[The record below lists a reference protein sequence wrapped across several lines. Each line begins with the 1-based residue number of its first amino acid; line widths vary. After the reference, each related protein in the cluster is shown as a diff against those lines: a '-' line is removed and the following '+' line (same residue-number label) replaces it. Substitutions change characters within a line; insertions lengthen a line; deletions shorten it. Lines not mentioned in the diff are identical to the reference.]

1 MGMGGCIAFY
11 GSGLMKSIIITLQL
25 FRAMTLSMPWLVYG
39 SYDIYIFIGM
49 EVVSI
54 DIPGNQGWELHGGEL

>member
-1 MGMGGCIAFY
+1 
-11 GSGLMKSIIITLQL
+11 MKSIIITLQL